1 LLYREHAT
9 HHEELVMTHI
19 QVILGSTRQGR
30 FGGKVA
36 NWFMQHAAAYP
47 DLSAELVDLADWPL
61 PFFDA
66 PVPPAMQEP
75 QDARTVAWADK
86 VSAADGYVLVTPE
99 YNHGYPAVLKNA
111 LDHVVRPW
119 RHKPVGFVG
128 YGGPGA
134 GVRAVEQLRQVVV
147 ELEMVPLRQQVAL
160 QNVYM
165 AFDIDGA
172 LTNPTGP
179 DRQAAA
185 VLDELAWWSRSLSHL
200 RAAAR

>member
-1 LLYREHAT
+1 
-9 HHEELVMTHI
+9 MPHI

-30 FGGKVA
+30 AGDKVA
-36 NWFMQHAAAYP
+36 GWFMQHASTHP
-47 DLSAELVDLADWPL
+47 DFTAELVDLVGWPL

-75 QDARTVAWADK
+75 QDPQTVAWSAK
-86 VSAADGYVLVTPE
+86 VSAADAYVLVTPE

-111 LDHVVRPW
+111 LDHVVRAW

-134 GVRAVEQLRQVVV
+134 GIRAVEQLRQVVI
-147 ELEMVPLRQQVAL
+147 ELEMVPSRHQVAIP
-160 QNVYM
+160 NVYM
-165 AFDIDGA
+165 AFDATGR
-172 LTNPTGP
+172 LTSPAGP

-185 VLDELAWWSRSLSHL
+185 VLDELAIRSRSLSHA
-200 RAAAR
+200 RAATG